1 MKKKVIS
8 PRKYNHFLFEEREI
22 IAIELARGTKQ
33 KEIARKLNRSPSS
46 ISREIYRN
54 GKMMHQDYRASRAE
68 KYSKHRSS
76 VAHEKPRLKNSRI
89 RDYVKEKIRLG
100 WTPEQIAGRLP
111 MDLPGEKTNY
121 ESIYQYIYND
131 VPYLANYLPRSHR
144 KRLKRGKKRGNRLCK
159 IQNRTSIDER
169 PEAINN
175 RSRIGDWEADSIV
188 SKQTA
193 ASLIV
198 IRERKL
204 QITFIAKVKNRTAK
218 EVKKAIVK
226 RLRRL
231 PPCLRKSIT
240 FDNGTENALHE
251 EIGRELNLSTFFC
264 HAYHSWEKGSVENT
278 NGLIRRYLPKKTDF
292 SLISEKDIKT
302 IENALNNRPRKSL
315 NFYTPF
321 ECLKNCA

>member
-1 MKKKVIS
+1 MKNKVIT
-8 PRKYNHFLFEEREI
+8 PAKYNQISFEEREI

-76 VAHEKPRLKNSRI
+76 VAHEKPRLKNSQI

-111 MDLPGEKTNY
+111 MDFPGEKTNH

-131 VPYLANYLPRSHR
+131 VPYLAKYLPRSHR
-144 KRLKRGKKRGNRLCK
+144 KRLKRGKTKGNRLCR

-175 RSRIGDWEADSIV
+175 RTRIGDWEADSIV
-188 SKQTA
+188 SKQSA

-204 QITFIAKVKNRTAK
+204 QIAFIAKVKNRTAL
-218 EVKKAIVK
+218 EVKKAIVE
-226 RLRRL
+226 RLKHL
-231 PPCLRKSIT
+231 PPHLRKSIT

-292 SLISEKDIKT
+292 SLISEKEIKF

-315 NFYTPF
+315 NFSTPF

>member
-8 PRKYNHFLFEEREI
+8 PSKYNHFSFEEREI

-54 GKMMHQDYRASRAE
+54 GKIIHREYLAIRAE

-76 VAHEKPRLKNSRI
+76 VAHEKTRLKNSRI

-100 WTPEQIAGRLP
+100 WTPEQIAGRVP
-111 MDLPGEKTNY
+111 IDLPGEKTNY

-131 VPYLANYLPRSHR
+131 VPYLAKYLPRSHR
-144 KRLKRGKKRGNRLCK
+144 KRLKRGKKKGNRLCK
-159 IQNRTSIDER
+159 ILNRTPISER
-169 PEAINN
+169 PEEINN

-188 SKQTA
+188 SKQSA

-204 QITFIAKVKNRTAK
+204 QITFITKVKNRTAL
-218 EVKKAIVK
+218 EVKKAIIE
-226 RLRRL
+226 RLKHL
-231 PPCLRKSIT
+231 PPHLRKSIT

-251 EIGRELNLSTFFC
+251 EIGRELNLNTFFC
-264 HAYHSWEKGSVENT
+264 QAYHSWEKGSVENT

-292 SLISEKDIKT
+292 SLISETEIVI
-302 IENALNNRPRKSL
+302 IEEALNNRPRKSL